1 VEDFGIASCNRCH
14 DKSIWAEKKMVY
26 PFESSAPL
34 PHEDIPSEIKPL
46 FEQARKVLFFSP
58 PASCALLRLVIE
70 KILDQI
76 EPGSGTINQ
85 KIGKLVQKE
94 LDEKIKKALDIVRV
108 IGDNAVHPLHMDLQD
123 DEKTASTL
131 FDIVNII
138 VNRTIS
144 STKKIDELYSKLPDT
159 ALDKIIERDL
169 KNKKNI

>member
-1 VEDFGIASCNRCH
+1 
-14 DKSIWAEKKMVY
+14 M
-26 PFESSAPL
+26 
-34 PHEDIPSEIKPL
+34 
-46 FEQARKVLFFSP
+46 
-58 PASCALLRLVIE
+58 LRLVIE

-94 LDEKIKKALDIVRV
+94 LDEKIKKALDVVRV

-123 DEKTASTL
+123 DEKTASAL

-159 ALDKIIERDL
+159 ALDQITKRDL
-169 KNKKNI
+169 KNKKISNVSL